1 MKKNILRTSIISLM
15 MFIISAIP
23 LMAQTK
29 KYSYDLVVG
38 GSETKYVATKAGGS
52 SFENKY
58 YVTQDFVAQPTGSTR
73 YFSYH
78 SRYKGNQVSN
88 GLKLAENDRKQH
100 NNTYHSGK
108 AVANKSY
115 KLYCK
120 CTGNGH
126 TTSKSTVTGKWTP

>member
-23 LMAQTK
+23 VMAQTK

-58 YVTQDFVAQPTGSTR
+58 YVTQDFVAQQLVRQDIFPII
-73 YFSYH
+73 
-78 SRYKGNQVSN
+78 
-88 GLKLAENDRKQH
+88 LAIKEIKYLTD
-100 NNTYHSGK
+100 
-108 AVANKSY
+108 
-115 KLYCK
+115 
-120 CTGNGH
+120 
-126 TTSKSTVTGKWTP
+126 

>member
-15 MFIISAIP
+15 MFVISAIP
-23 LMAQTK
+23 VMAQTK

-100 NNTYHSGK
+100 NKEYIQVK
-108 AVANKSY
+108 FY
-115 KLYCK
+115 RRLD
-120 CTGNGH
+120 
-126 TTSKSTVTGKWTP
+126 

>member
-23 LMAQTK
+23 VMAQTK

-58 YVTQDFVAQPTGSTR
+58 YVHKICCSANWFDKIFFLS
-73 YFSYH
+73 FS
-78 SRYKGNQVSN
+78 
-88 GLKLAENDRKQH
+88 L
-100 NNTYHSGK
+100 
-108 AVANKSY
+108 
-115 KLYCK
+115 
-120 CTGNGH
+120 
-126 TTSKSTVTGKWTP
+126 

>member
-1 MKKNILRTSIISLM
+1 MK
-15 MFIISAIP
+15 
-23 LMAQTK
+23 
-29 KYSYDLVVG
+29 
-38 GSETKYVATKAGGS
+38 
-52 SFENKY
+52 
-58 YVTQDFVAQPTGSTR
+58 R

>member
-1 MKKNILRTSIISLM
+1 MNEMKKNILRTSIISLM

-23 LMAQTK
+23 VMAQTK

-88 GLKLAENDRKQH
+88 GLKLAENDRKQLTTH
-100 NNTYHSGK
+100 TILERLLLIKVINYTVNVQETDIQP
-108 AVANKSY
+108 ANQQ
-115 KLYCK
+115 
-120 CTGNGH
+120 
-126 TTSKSTVTGKWTP
+126 